1 MSDKKNIENWTKS
14 NRELFDDKEL
24 PVGHREL
31 FEGKLNGLFEDPKPT
46 KSRFNWYNI
55 AAVFVL
61 GIAILSS
68 TLFFNSHTLG
78 TKNLASAN
86 SFEDVENKYSEKI
99 KEALVPVR
107 SSNEYL
113 SPEYRSFLKEMEK
126 LDLENDRLKS
136 VLVNYP
142 EDERVL
148 NSIIENYKSR
158 LELLIQLKAIMSN
171 KQINKTQTIKRNESI

>member
-1 MSDKKNIENWTKS
+1 MLDKKNIENWAKS
-14 NRELFDDKEL
+14 NRALFDDKEL

-31 FEGKLNGLFEDPKPT
+31 FEDKLDGLFQEVKPT
-46 KSRFNWYNI
+46 KPRFNWYNI

-68 TLFFNSHTLG
+68 ALFFNSHTLE
-78 TKNLASAN
+78 TKKLASTV
-86 SFEDVENKYSEKI
+86 SFVDVENNYSEKI

-126 LDLENDRLKS
+126 LDLENERLKS
-136 VLVNYP
+136 ILVNYP

-158 LELLIQLKAIMSN
+158 LELLEQLKAIISN
-171 KQINKTQTIKRNESI
+171 NQINKTQTIKSNESI

>member
-1 MSDKKNIENWTKS
+1 MSDKNNIENWAKS

-31 FEGKLNGLFEDPKPT
+31 FEGKLDSMLKESKPKN
-46 KSRFNWYNI
+46 SRFYWYSI
-55 AAVFVL
+55 ASVFVV

-68 TLFFNSHTLG
+68 VFYFDIQNVDL
-78 TKNLASAN
+78 KNYASAEN
-86 SFEDVENKYSEKI
+86 FVEVENQYSEKI

-107 SSNEYL
+107 ASKKYL

-126 LDLENDRLKS
+126 LDTENDKLKEM
-136 VLVNYP
+136 LVSFP
-142 EDERVL
+142 DDERIL

-158 LELLIQLKAIMSN
+158 LELLEQLKVIMSN
-171 KQINKTQTIKRNESI
+171 KQINKVRKNESI